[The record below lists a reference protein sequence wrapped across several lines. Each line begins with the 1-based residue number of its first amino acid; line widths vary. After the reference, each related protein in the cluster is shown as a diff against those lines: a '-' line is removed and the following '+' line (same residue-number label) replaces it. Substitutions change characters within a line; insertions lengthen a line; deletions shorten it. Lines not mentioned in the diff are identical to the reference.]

1 MLADADTNMHHD
13 SRILEDFT
21 LADIDTNSLKKY
33 RQLFA
38 GAKTSHPW
46 LALDD
51 KELLEKLG
59 GYRKDRV
66 SKKEG
71 FTLAGILMFGKES
84 SITDKECCPNFFP
97 DFREILSNDPNVRWT
112 DRIYPDGT
120 WESNLFQFYLKI
132 WPRLSSSLPKP
143 FQLKTVFGR
152 MKPLHISL

>member
-1 MLADADTNMHHD
+1 
-13 SRILEDFT
+13 
-21 LADIDTNSLKKY
+21 
-33 RQLFA
+33 
-38 GAKTSHPW
+38 
-46 LALDD
+46 
-51 KELLEKLG
+51 

-71 FTLAGILMFGKES
+71 FTLAGVLMFGKES

-143 FQLKTVFGR
+143 FQLKNGVRQDET
-152 MKPLHISL
+152 PAHIALREAFVNALIHSDYSAPGNIIIEHRTDSFKFSNPGTLLVSLEQ